1 MAAEAPT
8 HQYLL
13 FSIELWSD
21 EVTRVGD
28 ASVLFDGTN
37 SGCQGDCEQ
46 FKGPA
51 FRYLM
56 ALYRALAKQ
65 GAHAPTSGP
74 SGTST
79 HYMLTFLLSTMY
91 RYDSNS
97 SHIYVHLSTLQL
109 ARSTSS

>member
-1 MAAEAPT
+1 MSARPFVVVDDDAIDSSLAFHRTER
-8 HQYLL
+8 L
-13 FSIELWSD
+13 SD

-28 ASVLFDGTN
+28 AAVLFDGTN

-51 FRYLM
+51 FRYLT

-74 SGTST
+74 SGTT
-79 HYMLTFLLSTMY
+79 QHPGPTFKHSFLFF
-91 RYDSNS
+91 
-97 SHIYVHLSTLQL
+97 IYCFLFVVF
-109 ARSTSS
+109 